1 MSKHPKVIG
10 KRYLRRGAAV
20 RPPAPRITIVC
31 DDTRTAPNYFA
42 ALRKHLL
49 SYHSAP
55 PILDVQRAC
64 HHGVMTEA
72 LIDFAGKF
80 TQGLGKDDSVWVLID
95 LEASETEP
103 RKVSDLRKR
112 ARGRKSLKP
121 AISKPCF
128 EVWTLHHLVDTGRK
142 FKDCVEVNREL
153 QKVWKKELKCDFG
166 NKKAEADYSKI
177 VGRYEAAAERSRKQR
192 DHGQCHSEVYLIIEE
207 IRRYLA
213 P

>member
-1 MSKHPKVIG
+1 MSKHPSAI
-10 KRYLRRGAAV
+10 RNHYHRRAGV

-42 ALRKHLL
+42 ALKKHL
-49 SYHSAP
+49 SGSHSAP
-55 PILDVQRAC
+55 PILNVKRAPRR
-64 HHGVMTEA
+64 GIAAPA

-112 ARGRKSLKP
+112 APDRKSPKP
-121 AISKPCF
+121 AVSKPCF
-128 EVWTLHHLVDTGRK
+128 EVWTLHHLVDTGQK

-153 QKVWKKELKCDFG
+153 RKVWKKELKCDFG

-177 VGRYEAAAERSRKQR
+177 VACYATAAGRSRSQK
-192 DHGQCHSEVYLIIEE
+192 DHGQSHSEVYLIIEE

-213 P
+213 L

>member
-1 MSKHPKVIG
+1 MSKYPSAIRNH
-10 KRYLRRGAAV
+10 YHRRAGV

-95 LEASETEP
+95 LETSETEP

-153 QKVWKKELKCDFG
+153 QKVWKKELKCHFG